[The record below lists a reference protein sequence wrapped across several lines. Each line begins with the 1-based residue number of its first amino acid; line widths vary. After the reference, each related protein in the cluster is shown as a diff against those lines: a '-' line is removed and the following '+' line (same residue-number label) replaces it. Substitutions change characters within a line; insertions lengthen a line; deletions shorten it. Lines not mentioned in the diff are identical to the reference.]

1 MLHQI
6 SKISGV
12 IFLILVSFGLY
23 AQTGKLTGVVK
34 DPEGQPLAGAVLYYE
49 ETNVSSVTDA
59 QGRYSISSM
68 PGKTLVIS
76 IMGMKTQKVAIA
88 KQTRLDILM
97 EIDDMVLDDV
107 VVIGYG
113 TQNREDLTGSIA
125 SVKADEIKKSGE
137 NTLVGSLQGKVAGL
151 SINAQSGEPG
161 SGYQIRIRGANSIN
175 ASSEPLY
182 IIDGVQM
189 DLSST
194 NGTESDYNSTGSD
207 PLAFLNPSDIQ
218 SVEVLKDASAT
229 AIYGSRG
236 ANGVIIIATKNGVDN
251 AGKTAVTIDASV
263 GLSQVSRRIDMLDGQ
278 EWVNYRW
285 ERSDYGGRS
294 SFDDGTGKPI
304 DVSNQPWY
312 NWQDIMF
319 RNAITT
325 NFGATVRTQISNKTQ
340 ILLSASYMNQDGV
353 VIGNNLKRYT
363 ARVKVDHNISK
374 NLKIGANVS
383 YSMNVGDG
391 AMTSITG
398 GQTNGLIQLIYRE
411 RPINAV
417 TSQDDEFMSTI
428 GFTSLLDFVNGKTES
443 KKHIQRVLG
452 TFYLDWKIIDGLS
465 LNLQA
470 SGNTS
475 NSNIKEFFSKE
486 SRWGRQPGGKVT
498 HKTVE
503 QMGYNASARLTYKK
517 TWNKAHNFEA
527 MLGGEISESSYDR
540 MKLAAENFI
549 DESSTLYDISKGTVQ
564 KAPDQYYYTVGRLS
578 AFGRINYNFK
588 SRYYATFTMRADGS
602 SRFAEGHRV
611 GYFPSGSLG
620 WRASKE
626 DFLKPQKWLS
636 NLMLRA
642 SAGASG
648 NDRIPMYSNLALMGV
663 NYTSVSGTEKMGIS
677 AISIDSPDLKWETTY
692 QYNVGLDFSVL
703 KNRISLTA
711 DVFYKDTRDMLYLA
725 TLSSQAGMPTGYQNL
740 GRVDNRGIELS
751 LNTKNIDRNGFL
763 WTTNITFDMNRN
775 RVCDIGE
782 GLKYTAVSDKGNF
795 ATEYTRIVV
804 GEPIG
809 VAYGY
814 VADGN
819 YQFSDFVITKNG
831 VEVTDYSEITSRN
844 FNDYTYTLKEDVVKI
859 SGKTSIKPGDRK
871 YKDIYG
877 DDGIVND
884 NDRTVISRPYPIFS
898 AGLGNTLSWKGF
910 DFYFF
915 FDGSYGREMLNE
927 FKMRIESGETGGTH
941 QYNITN
947 ESYYGAWRPENQSNT
962 YSRLLNNTNTWCSS
976 YYVEDASY
984 IRLKTLSLSYNLPA
998 KACRAIHFKG
1008 LMFSFTV
1015 DNVVTFTKYSGSD
1028 PTISSSK
1035 SLFPAYDT
1043 MQYPIARSYK
1053 FGITA
1058 NF

>member
-6 SKISGV
+6 SKITGV
-12 IFLILVSFGLY
+12 IFLILVSFGLS

-34 DPEGQPLAGAVLYYE
+34 DKESQPLVGAVLYYE
-49 ETNVSSVTDA
+49 DTNVSTVTDG
-59 QGRYSISSM
+59 QGRYSINAM
-68 PGKTLVIS
+68 PGKTLVVS
-76 IMGMKTQKVAIA
+76 ILGMKTQKVAIQ
-88 KQTRLDILM
+88 KQTRLDIMM
-97 EIDDMVLDDV
+97 ETDDMVLDDV

-113 TQNREDLTGSIA
+113 TQNREDLTGSIS
-125 SVKADEIKKSGE
+125 SVKADEIKKSGD
-137 NTLVGSLQGKVAGL
+137 NTLMGALEGKVAGL

-194 NGTESDYNSTGSD
+194 NGTESDYNSSGSD

-218 SVEVLKDASAT
+218 SIEVLKDASAT
-229 AIYGSRG
+229 AIYGARG

-263 GLSQVSRRIDMLDGQ
+263 GISQASRRIEMLDGQ
-278 EWVNYRW
+278 EWINYRW
-285 ERSDYGGRS
+285 ERADYGGKT

-304 DVSNQPWY
+304 DVSNKTWY
-312 NWQDIMF
+312 DWQDIMF
-319 RNAITT
+319 RNAVTT
-325 NFGATVRTQISNKTQ
+325 NLGATVRTQISNKTQ
-340 ILLSASYMNQDGV
+340 ILLSGSFMNQDGV

-363 ARVKVDHNISK
+363 GRVKVDHNISK
-374 NLKIGANVS
+374 NLKIGVNVN
-383 YSMNVGDG
+383 YSQNVGDG
-391 AMTSITG
+391 AMTSIIG

-411 RPINAV
+411 RPINSL
-417 TSQDDEFMSTI
+417 TDQDDEYISTV
-428 GFTSLLDFVNGKTES
+428 GFTSLLDFVNGKTIS
-443 KKHIQRVLG
+443 KKHIQRILG

-465 LNLQA
+465 FNVQA

-503 QMGYNASARLTYKK
+503 QMGYNASARFNYKK

-527 MLGGEISESSYDR
+527 MLGGEISETSYDS
-540 MKLAAENFI
+540 MKLTAENFT
-549 DESSTLYDISKGTVQ
+549 DESSTIYDISKGTVQ
-564 KAPDQYYYTVGRLS
+564 KAPNQYYYTVGRLS
-578 AFGRINYNFK
+578 AFGRLNYNYK

-602 SRFAEGHRV
+602 SRFSEGHRV

-626 DFLKPQKWLS
+626 NFIKSQKWIS

-648 NDRIPMYSNLALMGV
+648 NDRIPMYSNLALMDV
-663 NYTSVSGTEKMGIS
+663 NYVSVAGTEKMGIS
-677 AISIDSPDLKWETTY
+677 SVSIDSPELKWETTY
-692 QYNVGLDFSVL
+692 QYNLGLDFAVL

-725 TLSSQAGMPTGYQNL
+725 TLSAQAGMPTGYQNL
-740 GRVDNRGIELS
+740 GRVDNRGIELA
-751 LNTKNIDRNGFL
+751 LNTRNIDRSGFL

-775 RVCDIGE
+775 RVRDIGE
-782 GLKYTAVSDKGNF
+782 GLQYTAISDKGNF

-819 YQFSDFVITKNG
+819 YQFSDFTITKGG
-831 VEVTDYSEITSRN
+831 VEITDYSEITSRN
-844 FNDYTYTLKEDVVKI
+844 INDYTYTLKDGVVTI
-859 SGKTSIKPGDRK
+859 SGKKDIKPGDRK
-871 YKDIYG
+871 YKDISG
-877 DDGIVND
+877 NDGIVND
-884 NDRTVISRPYPIFS
+884 NDRTVISRPYPLFS
-898 AGLGNTLSWKGF
+898 AGMGNTLSWKGF

-941 QYNITN
+941 QYNITKA
-947 ESYYGAWRPENQSNT
+947 SYYGAWRPENQSNT
-962 YSRLLNNTNTWCSS
+962 YSRLLNSTNTWCSS

-998 KACRAIHFKG
+998 KACRVIHFKG
-1008 LMFSFTV
+1008 LKFSFTV
-1015 DNVVTFTKYSGSD
+1015 DNVATFTKYSGSD

-1043 MQYPIARSYK
+1043 MQYPVARSYK